1 MISEKI
7 KEVQRVCEEICWNNR
22 LSGTKEN
29 KEARKFIK
37 NYLKNLG
44 FKVYEEE
51 FTVTKTVPVSA
62 RIKCEGEEFPALPLV
77 GSLWGET
84 SGEVL
89 ILKKLEEVK
98 EKDLRGKI
106 VAIPVGGKRDS
117 EKAKFLREKK
127 ASGMITF
134 LEELDVP
141 FSGTIGDV
149 KFFAVNTTREIVKR
163 IEGKEIILDIRTERK
178 EIRGKNIYVEFGRGP
193 ILLLVAHY
201 DTKPF
206 VYGAIDNGLSVALL
220 LVMSRELAGFQE
232 IPFRIRIL
240 FTDCEELGLEGA
252 NYHALHSKNIFYVV
266 NLDSIGWKNPAVIYR
281 DARGENGKL
290 LNEKFFKHLRD
301 MKVDIPFVEGKTGM
315 SDHVPFKEKGVE
327 TLFLSSNPF
336 TLRHTELDDYFAID
350 WEVVKV
356 WYEVISYFIRRVHR
370 L

>member
-7 KEVQRVCEEICWNNR
+7 KEIQRVCEEICWKNR
-22 LSGTKEN
+22 LSGTKGN

-37 NYLKNLG
+37 NYLKRKG
-44 FKVYEEE
+44 FKVYEED
-51 FTVTKTVPVSA
+51 FSVTKTVPVSA
-62 RIKCEGEEFPALPLV
+62 RIKCEGEEFPAFPLI

-84 SGEVL
+84 SGEVV
-89 ILKKLEEVK
+89 ILKNLEE
-98 EKDLRGKI
+98 EKDLKGKV
-106 VAIPVGGKRDS
+106 VALPVGGRRDS
-117 EKAKFLREKK
+117 EKAKFLRDKK
-127 ASGMITF
+127 ASGMVTF

-163 IEGKEIILDIRTERK
+163 IEGKNVILDIRTEKK
-178 EIRGKNIYVEFGRGP
+178 EIKGKNLYVEFGRGP
-193 ILLLVAHY
+193 VLLLVAHY

-252 NYHALHSKNIFYVV
+252 SHHALHSKNIFYVI
-266 NLDSIGWKNPAVIYR
+266 NLDSIGWKNPAVLYR
-281 DARGENGKL
+281 DASGENGRL
-290 LNEKFFKHLRD
+290 INEKLFKHLMD
-301 MKVDIPFVEGKTGM
+301 MKVDIPFVESKTGM
-315 SDHVPFKEKGVE
+315 SDHVPFKEKGAQ

-336 TLRHTELDDYFAID
+336 TLRHTQLDDYFAID

-356 WYEVISYFIRRVHR
+356 WYEVISYFVRRIHR